1 MNDFSI
7 YTHDEMDKATFE
19 SVKTFVDQYLEKY
32 IDMNDMFSNINT
44 FINYRNQDKDNVFE
58 AENEIMSLD
67 TLFEIAQINNPEHR
81 DIFLEIFHQEIAK
94 SGSSRER
101 AVKIHDLWCQKALE
115 IVKHKG
121 EE

>member
-44 FINYRNQDKDNVFE
+44 FINYRNQDKDNVF
-58 AENEIMSLD
+58 
-67 TLFEIAQINNPEHR
+67 
-81 DIFLEIFHQEIAK
+81 
-94 SGSSRER
+94 
-101 AVKIHDLWCQKALE
+101 
-115 IVKHKG
+115 
-121 EE
+121 